1 MDKANN
7 FHKGKILIADPFLLG
22 PIFERSVIFL
32 ADHSAVGAMGFIL
45 NQPSSYTVEQA
56 VPELEGCNHKMYY
69 GGPVDES
76 LLFYIHTL
84 GDVLPKSV
92 QIGNGLYWGGE
103 FESLINLNKQGK
115 LNSDNIKFFV
125 GYSGWEAEQLEG
137 ELEKNSWIIGDF
149 KKNYLFQDQ
158 NKTLWN
164 NTIGQSGDDSSFM
177 GNFAHSPSMN

>member
-1 MDKANN
+1 MLTNQDRRRILDEVKAS
-7 FHKGKILIADPFLLG
+7 GSGDIIAALRGQVMPD
-22 PIFERSVIFL
+22 
-32 ADHSAVGAMGFIL
+32 
-45 NQPSSYTVEQA
+45 NVEQA

-76 LLFYIHTL
+76 LLFYIHSL
-84 GDVLPKSV
+84 GNVLPKSV